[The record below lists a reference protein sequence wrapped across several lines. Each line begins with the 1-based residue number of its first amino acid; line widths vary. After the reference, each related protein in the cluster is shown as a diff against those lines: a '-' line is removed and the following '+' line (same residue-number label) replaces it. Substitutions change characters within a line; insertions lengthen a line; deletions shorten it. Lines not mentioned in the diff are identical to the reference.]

1 MSERVTKR
9 LLDALAACES
19 IQRFLGAT
27 TLAEYEEN
35 YGLQLQTERL
45 LEIVGE
51 ALRQASHVEPRVRQD
66 IPDLGEIIGL
76 RNKLIHGYDGIDEE
90 IVWTA
95 AAIRTEELK
104 VLLKKLIAER
114 SASDSEIN

>member
-9 LLDALAACES
+9 LHDALDACES
-19 IQRFLGAT
+19 IQLFLGDT
-27 TLAEYEEN
+27 TLSEYEAN
-35 YGLQLQTERL
+35 FGLQLQIERL
-45 LEIVGE
+45 LEIIGE
-51 ALRQASHVEPRVRQD
+51 ALRQASHVEPGIRQD

-95 AAIRTEELK
+95 AAVRTEELK
-104 VLLKKLIAER
+104 MLLKELLDNRPGIA
-114 SASDSEIN
+114 